1 MNNEQFT
8 HMVQQYERLV
18 YTICYQFTKDHP
30 LAEDLAQET
39 FLAAPPRRLPC
50 RPLQALARPHCHEQ
64 GQGLFEKR
72 LPPTGAGRRGR
83 RHGRAG
89 RAARHRPRGCDHR
102 PGQRPAHR
110 ARDPG
115 AERTRIIWCRCCI
128 FLEENSIDEIAR
140 RLERPPKTV
149 HTQLYRAKQL
159 LKNALE
165 RGRADMELFLENGHL
180 TDEAPARLIGRHF
193 GRDGAAGSG

>member
-18 YTICYQFTKDHP
+18 YTICHQFTKDHQ

-39 FLAAPPRRLPC
+39 FLAAYSHRGDCPADHYKPW
-50 RPLQALARPHCHEQ
+50 LARIAANKAKDYLKSAYHRRVQAAEDDAMAVLAAPPGTGPEDVTIDRDSALRIEHEI
-64 GQGLFEKR
+64 
-72 LPPTGAGRRGR
+72 
-83 RHGRAG
+83 RALKEPY
-89 RAARHRPRGCDHR
+89 HMVSVLY
-102 PGQRPAHR
+102 
-110 ARDPG
+110 
-115 AERTRIIWCRCCI
+115 

-165 RGRADMELFLENGHL
+165 RGKG
-180 TDEAPARLIGRHF
+180 
-193 GRDGAAGSG
+193 